1 MKYVSS
7 LSRTA
12 GQHAFEVSPS
22 PLLNPFATSEV
33 QIQSSGLSPCGVTE
47 QVNCRILIIV
57 PQQKNT
63 EREVWRCTHCV

>member
-12 GQHAFEVSPS
+12 GQLAFEASAS

-47 QVNCRILIIV
+47 QVNCCILIIT
-57 PQQKNT
+57 PQQMNV
-63 EREVWRCTHCV
+63 EEEIWR

>member
-12 GQHAFEVSPS
+12 GQLAFEASPS
-22 PLLNPFATSEV
+22 SLLNPFATSEV

-47 QVNCRILIIV
+47 QVNCYILIIT
-57 PQQKNT
+57 PQQMNV
-63 EREVWRCTHCV
+63 EEEIWR